1 MVNDEIEKKSITKKK
16 PKKHVLTKLT
26 RKTHD
31 SVHEIVIIS

>member
-16 PKKHVLTKLT
+16 PKKPMLTEFT

-31 SVHEIVIIS
+31 SVHETVIVS